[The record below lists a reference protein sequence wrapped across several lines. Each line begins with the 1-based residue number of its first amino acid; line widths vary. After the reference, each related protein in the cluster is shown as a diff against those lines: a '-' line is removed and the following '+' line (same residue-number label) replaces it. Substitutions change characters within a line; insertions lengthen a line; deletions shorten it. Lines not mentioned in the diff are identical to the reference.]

1 MLNEV
6 LENSKNE
13 LMQIIQKS
21 EGLQTRKVELE
32 EEMQETKAAI
42 LKLNQENRGLSI
54 YRKRQRN
61 HFLPGRRDLPA
72 NGITALYR

>member
-21 EGLQTRKVELE
+21 EGLQTRKIKLE
-32 EEMQETKAAI
+32 EEMQETKEAI
-42 LKLNQENRGLSI
+42 LSLNQENRGLSI
-54 YRKRQRN
+54 YSN
-61 HFLPGRRDLPA
+61 MV
-72 NGITALYR
+72 

>member
-21 EGLQTRKVELE
+21 EGLQTRKIKLE
-32 EEMQETKAAI
+32 EEMQETKEAI
-42 LKLNQENRGLSI
+42 LSLN
-54 YRKRQRN
+54 
-61 HFLPGRRDLPA
+61 
-72 NGITALYR
+72 